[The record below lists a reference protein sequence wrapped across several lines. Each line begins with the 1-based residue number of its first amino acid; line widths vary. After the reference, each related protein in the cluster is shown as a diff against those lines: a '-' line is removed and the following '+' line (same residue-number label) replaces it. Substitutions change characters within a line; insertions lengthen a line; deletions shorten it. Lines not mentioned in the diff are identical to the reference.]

1 MSIRHKLLVVDDSN
15 LIRLRITRVLMDSR
29 DSSWNIVGLA
39 PNGVEAVKFCKNL
52 QPTVATLDIT
62 MPEMDGVT
70 CVTELLKVDP
80 KLRILIVS
88 ALSDKATALQ
98 ALKRGAHGFL
108 YKPFT
113 DLELLTALREVVEDE

>member
-1 MSIRHKLLVVDDSN
+1 MSIRHKLMVVDDSN

-39 PNGVEAVKFCKNL
+39 PNGVEAVKLCKNL
-52 QPTVATLDIT
+52 NPTVVTLDIT

-80 KLRILIVS
+80 NLRILIVS

-113 DLELLTALREVVEDE
+113 DLELLTALREVVDEA